1 MTRIQLET
9 GFIDLPIGTD
19 FPIDLSFAEIT
30 KSGARTGGASRS
42 LEVDGTE
49 NNTTILGAL
58 FDIDLSNDTFNRNTK
73 TIASVIQN
81 GVEVF
86 EGFIQLL
93 EIIRVNRVRGT
104 NHKLVK
110 YKINVFDEVSNFFNE
125 MGDKELTELS
135 FPELS
140 HVFNR
145 ANIIASWSN
154 ISGYTYP
161 QYAKSDN
168 IYTLRDFK
176 PAIYEWEYFKKIFAT
191 NGYTFTFDE
200 YNEETIQMDKRII
213 PFNGK
218 QGDDTIGA
226 FLKQAYSV
234 RGEMA
239 SANYVIDNT
248 SNPTYPI
255 GWLPMLDYL
264 SATSVNNYAA
274 AANSKIDLS
283 DIFEDAQGQ
292 WSTVNNDLTN
302 LSGQGR
308 NFQILTNYDYNI
320 QVRAQGGASWNAFG
334 GLGSGLNRCDIKICL
349 VAQSTTNVNKI
360 AFIDAGQT
368 AISFG
373 TGTTSFA
380 AGYQPLAS
388 GNNASFA
395 NIGIFDANEKFD
407 VHALIFGRYFT
418 STGVQVGNTPE
429 YTLMSSL
436 SVDTLSGGLPV
447 RFRDTSSGNPV
458 RLEFDIDI
466 TNLQFRAIPDI
477 TELINGTNV
486 DVSQFIPKKIKQRD
500 LISAVSKSYNLLFT
514 PDPDNE
520 TNIIIKTRDKYY
532 NDGLEWDWTEKFDES
547 QPNSITFLNND
558 VKQRQEYKYK
568 DDKDELNAA
577 YQAEFVETYGQ
588 STLILDNEYTVG
600 TDKREIMYSP
610 TPSVGSGINIPLPS
624 INGVNPDCNI
634 RVLLHNGVGTVSQY
648 PFYDD
653 LLPNP
658 SLVAQVTDYNQTS
671 MFDNDLIPNFSI
683 CYDSPNIL
691 FHSFQQGQTTNYL
704 YNLHHQQELTTINE
718 GKRLT
723 GYFNLTEADFQK
735 LSKTL
740 DWKIFIKDNGWFFV
754 SKIYGYNSGKRTIT
768 KVDLITADEKLR
780 LKYKRPFK
788 PFGGTTISFS
798 GVVNNHFDTVA
809 SDTNIRLGND
819 ILISG
824 KYNFA
829 SGERIKIQGD
839 VNTVRASDV
848 QIMGSINNVNIGLNG
863 TKIVGDQ
870 TTPTRS
876 GVYVGGIISEGLA
889 LKSVTANYTT
899 TFEDELIAQGT
910 AATTITLLDSTF
922 FISKGGKRYTVKN
935 YSAGNISVTSPNLI
949 DGIVTQTLVP
959 NESMTFISDGT
970 NWIII

>member
-58 FDIDLSNDTFNRNTK
+58 FDIDLTNNTFDRNKK
-73 TIASVIQN
+73 TSASVIQN

-86 EGFIQLL
+86 EGYLQLM
-93 EIIRVNRVRGT
+93 EVIRVNKVRGT

-125 MGDKELTELS
+125 MGDKELTALS
-135 FPELS
+135 FPELG

-154 ISGYTYP
+154 TSGYTYP

-176 PAIYEWEYFKKIFAT
+176 PAIYEWEYFKKIFAS
-191 NGYTFTFDE
+191 NGYTFTFTE
-200 YNEETIQMDKRII
+200 YNEDTLQMDKRII
-213 PFNGK
+213 PYNGK

-226 FLKQAYSV
+226 FLKQNYTV

-239 SANYVIDNT
+239 TGSYTIDATN
-248 SNPTYPI
+248 NPTYPI

-264 SATSVNNYAA
+264 SATSINNYATA
-274 AANSKIDLS
+274 TNSKIDLS
-283 DIFEDAQGQ
+283 DIFEDAQSQ
-292 WSTVNNDLTN
+292 WSTVNNNLTN

-320 QVRAQGGASWNAFG
+320 QVRALGGASWNAFG
-334 GLGSGLNRCDIKICL
+334 GGGSSLRRCDVKICL
-349 VAQSTTNVNKI
+349 VAQSTTNVNKV
-360 AFIDAGQT
+360 ALIDAGQT

-373 TGTTSFA
+373 SGTTSYA
-380 AGYQPLAS
+380 AGWQTLAS

-395 NIGIFDANEKFD
+395 NLGVFDANEKFD
-407 VHALIFGRYFT
+407 VHALIFGRYFN
-418 STGVQVGNTPE
+418 SSGIQVGGTPE

-436 SVDTLSGGLPV
+436 SVDTLSGGLV
-447 RFRDTSSGNPV
+447 KFRDTATGNAV

-466 TNLQFRAIPDI
+466 TNLQFKAIPDI
-477 TELINGTNV
+477 TELISGSNV
-486 DVSQFIPKKIKQRD
+486 DVTQFIPKKIKQRD
-500 LISAVSKSYNLLFT
+500 LISAISKSYNLVFV

-532 NDGLEWDWTEKFDES
+532 DDGLEWDWTDKFDEK

-568 DDKDELNAA
+568 DDKDELNTA
-577 YQAEFVETYGQ
+577 YQSEFVDTYGQ

-610 TPSVGSGINIPLPS
+610 TPSVGSGINVPLPS

-634 RVLLHNGVGTVSQY
+634 RVLLHNGVGTVSPY
-648 PFYDD
+648 PFYND

-658 SLVAQVTDYNQTS
+658 SAVAQITDYCQTS
-671 MFDNDLIPNFSI
+671 MFDNDITPNFSI

-718 GKRLT
+718 GKRLN

-740 DWKIFIKDNGWFFV
+740 DWKIYIQDNGWFFV

-768 KVDLITADEKLR
+768 KVDLVTADEKLR

-788 PFGGTTISFS
+788 PFGGTTLSLS
-798 GVVNNHFDTVA
+798 GVINRHFDKVG
-809 SDTNIRLGND
+809 SDTNIMLGND

-824 KYNFA
+824 KYNLA
-829 SGERIKIQGD
+829 IGERIKIQGD
-839 VNTVRASDV
+839 VNTVLASDV
-848 QIMGSINNVNIGLNG
+848 QIMGSINNVPVGLNG

-876 GVYVGGIISEGLA
+876 GVYTGGVISEGLA
-889 LKSVTANYTT
+889 FVKTNVNYTALFSDDLIVAT
-899 TFEDELIAQGT
+899 TSAI
-910 AATTITLLDSTF
+910 TITLTDSNF
-922 FISKGGKRYTVKN
+922 FDDGSKRYSVKN

-949 DGIVTQTLVP
+949 DGIATQTLVP
-959 NESMTFISDGT
+959 YESKTFISDGT
-970 NWIII
+970 NWLII

>member
-58 FDIDLSNDTFNRNTK
+58 FDIDLSNDTFNRNKK
-73 TIASVIQN
+73 TTASVIQN

-86 EGFIQLL
+86 DGFIQLL
-93 EIIRVNRVRGT
+93 EVIRVNRVRGT

-125 MGDKELTELS
+125 MGDKELTDLS

-154 ISGYTYP
+154 TSGYTYP

-191 NGYTFTFDE
+191 NGYTFTFNE
-200 YNEETIQMDKRII
+200 YNEDTIQMDKRII

-226 FLKQAYSV
+226 FLKQNYSV

-239 SANYVIDNT
+239 SANYMIDNT
-248 SNPTYPI
+248 SNPNFPI

-264 SATSVNNYAA
+264 SAASVNNYAT

-283 DIFEDAQGQ
+283 TIFEDAQSQ
-292 WSTVNNDLTN
+292 WSTVNNNLTN

-320 QVRAQGGASWNAFG
+320 QVRAFGGASWNAFG
-334 GLGSGLNRCDIKICL
+334 GAVVTLKRCDLKICL
-349 VAQSTTNVNKI
+349 VAQSTTNVNKV

-373 TGTTSFA
+373 SGTTSYA
-380 AGYQPLAS
+380 AGWQPLAS

-395 NIGIFDANEKFD
+395 NLGVFDANEKFD

-418 STGVQVGNTPE
+418 STGVQFPNTPE

-436 SVDTLSGGLPV
+436 SVDTLSGGLV
-447 RFRDTSSGNPV
+447 KFLDTSSGLPV

-466 TNLQFRAIPDI
+466 TNLQFKAIPDI

-486 DVSQFIPKKIKQRD
+486 DVNAFIPKKIKQRD
-500 LISAVSKSYNLLFT
+500 LISAVSKSYNLVFV

-532 NDGLEWDWTEKFDES
+532 NDGLEWDWTDKFDES

-568 DDKDELNAA
+568 DDKDSLNAA
-577 YQAEFVETYGQ
+577 YQAEFVESYGQ
-588 STLILDNEYTVG
+588 TTLILDNEYTVG

-658 SLVAQVTDYNQTS
+658 NLVAQVTDYNQTS

-740 DWKIFIKDNGWFFV
+740 DWKIYIKDNGWFFV

-798 GVVNNHFDTVA
+798 GVINNHFDTVG

-848 QIMGSINNVNIGLNG
+848 QIMGSLNTVNIGLNG
-863 TKIVGDQ
+863 AKIVGDQ

-876 GVYVGGIISEGLA
+876 GVYVGGVISEGLGY
-889 LKSVTANYTT
+889 LKTNVNYTAL
-899 TFEDELIAQGT
+899 FSDDLIV
-910 AATTITLLDSTF
+910 ATNSGITITLTDSTF
-922 FISKGGKRYTVKN
+922 FDEGSKKYTVKN
-935 YSAGNISVTSPNLI
+935 YSGANISVTSPNLI
-949 DGIVTQTLVP
+949 DGIVTQTLTP
-959 NESMTFISDGT
+959 NESKTFISDGL
-970 NWIII
+970 NWLII

>member
-58 FDIDLSNDTFNRNTK
+58 FDIDLSNDTFDRNKK
-73 TIASVIQN
+73 TTASVIQN

-93 EIIRVNRVRGT
+93 EVIRVNRVRGT

-125 MGDKELTELS
+125 MGDKELTALS

-140 HVFNR
+140 HTFNR
-145 ANIIASWSN
+145 TNIIASWSN
-154 ISGYTYP
+154 TSGYTYP

-176 PAIYEWEYFKKIFAT
+176 PAIYEWEYFKKIFAS
-191 NGYTFTFDE
+191 NGYTFTFNEFDE
-200 YNEETIQMDKRII
+200 DTIQMDKRII
-213 PFNGK
+213 PYNGK

-226 FLKQAYSV
+226 FLKQTYSV

-239 SANYVIDNT
+239 SANYVIDAT

-264 SATSVNNYAA
+264 NATSINNYKAD
-274 AANSKIDLS
+274 ANSKIDLS
-283 DIFEDAQGQ
+283 SIFEDAQSQ
-292 WSTVNNDLTN
+292 WSTVNNNLTN

-334 GLGSGLNRCDIKICL
+334 GAGVSLRRCDVKICL
-349 VAQSTTNVNKI
+349 VAQSTTNLNKV

-373 TGTTSFA
+373 SGTTSYG
-380 AGYQPLAS
+380 AGWQPLAS

-395 NIGIFDANEKFD
+395 NLGVFDANEKFD
-407 VHALIFGRYFT
+407 VHVLIFGRYFT
-418 STGVQVGNTPE
+418 STGVQVANTPAF
-429 YTLMSSL
+429 TLMSSL
-436 SVDTLSGGLPV
+436 SVDDIGMGLV
-447 RFRDTSSGNPV
+447 RFIDTSSGFPV

-466 TNLQFRAIPDI
+466 TNLQFKAIPDI

-486 DVSQFIPKKIKQRD
+486 DVTQFIPKKIKQRD
-500 LISAVSKSYNLLFT
+500 LISAVSKSYNLVFV

-532 NDGLEWDWTEKFDES
+532 NDGLEWDWTDKFDEK

-568 DDKDELNAA
+568 DDKDSLNTS
-577 YQAEFVETYGQ
+577 YQSEFVESYGQ

-600 TDKREIMYSP
+600 TDKREIIYSP
-610 TPSVGSGINIPLPS
+610 TPSVGSGINVPLPS

-634 RVLLHNGVGTVSQY
+634 RVLLHNGVGTVSPY
-648 PFYDD
+648 PFYND
-653 LLPNP
+653 LLPN
-658 SLVAQVTDYNQTS
+658 SSAVAQITEYNQTS
-671 MFDNDLIPNFSI
+671 MFDNDITPNFSL
-683 CYDSPNIL
+683 CYDSPNAL

-735 LSKTL
+735 LSKRL

-754 SKIYGYNSGKRTIT
+754 SKIHGYNSGKRTIT

-780 LKYKRPFK
+780 LKYKRPLR
-788 PFGGTTISFS
+788 PFGGTTLSIS
-798 GVVNNHFDTVA
+798 GVINKHFDAVG
-809 SDTNIRLGND
+809 SDTNIMLGND
-819 ILISG
+819 ISING

-829 SGERIKIQGD
+829 IGERIKIQGD
-839 VNTVRASDV
+839 QNKILASDV
-848 QIMGSINNVNIGLNG
+848 QVMGSINNVTLGLNG

-876 GVYVGGIISEGLA
+876 GVYVGGVISGGQA
-889 LKSVTANYTT
+889 LRQVSGNYTVLIDDEIVL
-899 TFEDELIAQGT
+899 EDR
-910 AATTITLLDSTF
+910 AATTVTLTDSTL
-922 FISKGGKRYTVKN
+922 FISKGGKKYTIKN
-935 YSAGNISVTSPNLI
+935 ISAGNISVTSPNLI
-949 DGIVTQTLVP
+949 DGIVTQTLTP
-959 NESMTFISDGT
+959 NQSITVVSDGA

>member
-58 FDIDLSNDTFNRNTK
+58 FDIDLTNNTFDRNKK
-73 TIASVIQN
+73 TSASVIQN

-93 EIIRVNRVRGT
+93 EVTRVNKVRGT

-125 MGDKELTELS
+125 MGDKELTALS

-140 HVFNR
+140 HTFNR
-145 ANIIASWSN
+145 TNIIASWSN
-154 ISGYTYP
+154 TSGYTYP

-176 PAIYEWEYFKKIFAT
+176 PAIYEWEYFKKIFAS
-191 NGYTFTFDE
+191 NGYTFTFAE

-213 PFNGK
+213 PYNGK

-226 FLKQAYSV
+226 FLKQNYTV

-239 SANYVIDNT
+239 TANYIIDNT
-248 SNPTYPI
+248 TNPTYPI

-264 SATSVNNYAA
+264 SATSINNYATS
-274 AANSKIDLS
+274 ANSKIDLS
-283 DIFEDAQGQ
+283 TIFEDAQSQ
-292 WSTVNNDLTN
+292 WSIVNNDLTN

-320 QVRAQGGASWNAFG
+320 QVRALGGASWNAFG
-334 GLGSGLNRCDIKICL
+334 GGGSSLRRCDLKICL
-349 VAQSTTNVNKI
+349 VAQSTTNVNKV
-360 AFIDAGQT
+360 ALIDAGQT

-373 TGTTSFA
+373 SGTTSYA
-380 AGYQPLAS
+380 AGWQPLAS

-395 NIGIFDANEKFD
+395 NLGIFDANEKFD
-407 VHALIFGRYFT
+407 VHALIFGRYFN
-418 STGVQVGNTPE
+418 SLGIQVGGTPE

-436 SVDTLSGGLPV
+436 SVDTLSGGLV
-447 RFRDTSSGNPV
+447 KFRDTSTGNPI

-466 TNLQFRAIPDI
+466 TDLQFKAIPDI
-477 TELINGTNV
+477 TELINGSNV
-486 DVSQFIPKKIKQRD
+486 DVTQFIPKKIKQRD
-500 LISAVSKSYNLLFT
+500 LISAVSKSYNLVFV

-532 NDGLEWDWTEKFDES
+532 DDGLEWDWTDKFDES

-568 DDKDELNAA
+568 DDKDELNTA
-577 YQAEFVETYGQ
+577 YQSEFVDTYGQ

-600 TDKREIMYSP
+600 TDKREIIYSP

-658 SLVAQVTDYNQTS
+658 NLVAQVTDYNQTS

-740 DWKIFIKDNGWFFV
+740 DWKIYIQDNGWFFV

-798 GVVNNHFDTVA
+798 GVINNHFDTVG

-829 SGERIKIQGD
+829 AGERIKIQGD

-848 QIMGSINNVNIGLNG
+848 QIMGSLNTVNIGLNG
-863 TKIVGDQ
+863 TKVVGDQ

-876 GVYVGGIISEGLA
+876 GVYVGGVISEGLGYV
-889 LKSVTANYTT
+889 KVNVNYTAL
-899 TFEDELIAQGT
+899 FSDDLIV
-910 AATTITLLDSTF
+910 ATNSGITITLTDSTF
-922 FISKGGKRYTVKN
+922 FDEGGKKYTVKN
-935 YSAGNISVTSPNLI
+935 YSGANISVTSPNLI
-949 DGIVTQTLVP
+949 DGILTQTLVP
-959 NESMTFISDGT
+959 NESKTFISDGT
-970 NWIII
+970 NWLII

>member
-58 FDIDLSNDTFNRNTK
+58 FDIDLSNDTFNRNKK
-73 TIASVIQN
+73 TTASVIQN

-86 EGFIQLL
+86 EGFIQLM
-93 EIIRVNRVRGT
+93 EVIRVNRVRGT

-125 MGDKELTELS
+125 MGDKELTALS

-154 ISGYTYP
+154 TSGYTYP

-176 PAIYEWEYFKKIFAT
+176 PAIYEWEYFKKIFAS

-200 YNEETIQMDKRII
+200 YNEDTIQMDKRII

-226 FLKQAYSV
+226 FLKQNYSV

-264 SATSVNNYAA
+264 SAASVNNYAT

-283 DIFEDAQGQ
+283 TIFEDAQSQ

-320 QVRAQGGASWNAFG
+320 QVRALGGASWNAFG
-334 GLGSGLNRCDIKICL
+334 GAVVTLRRCDVKICL
-349 VAQSTTNVNKI
+349 VAQSTTNVNKV
-360 AFIDAGQT
+360 AYIDAGQT

-373 TGTTSFA
+373 SGTTSYA
-380 AGYQPLAS
+380 AGWQPLAS

-395 NIGIFDANEKFD
+395 NLGIFDAGEKFD

-418 STGVQVGNTPE
+418 STGSQYANTPQ

-436 SVDTLSGGLPV
+436 SVDNLAPGLV
-447 RFRDTSSGNPV
+447 QFLDTSSGLPV

-486 DVSQFIPKKIKQRD
+486 DVNAFIPKKIKQRD
-500 LISAVSKSYNLLFT
+500 LISAISKSYNLLFT

-520 TNIIIKTRDKYY
+520 TNIIIKTRDKFY
-532 NDGLEWDWTEKFDES
+532 NDGLEWDWTDKFDES

-568 DDKDELNAA
+568 DDKDSLNAA
-577 YQAEFVETYGQ
+577 YQAEFVESYGQ
-588 STLILDNEYTVG
+588 TTLILDNEYTVG
-600 TDKREIMYSP
+600 TDKREIIYSP

-658 SLVAQVTDYNQTS
+658 NLVAQITEYNNTS

-740 DWKIFIKDNGWFFV
+740 DWKIYIQDNGWFFV

-780 LKYKRPFK
+780 LKYKRPFR
-788 PFGGTTISFS
+788 PFGGATVSFS
-798 GVVNNHFDTVA
+798 GVVNKHFNTVD

-819 ILISG
+819 ILING

-829 SGERIKIQGD
+829 AGERIKIQGD
-839 VNTVRASDV
+839 VNTVLASDV
-848 QIMGSINNVNIGLNG
+848 QIMGSINTVNIGLNG
-863 TKIVGDQ
+863 TKVVGDQ

-876 GVYVGGIISEGLA
+876 GVYVGGVISDGLEYV
-889 LKSVTANYTT
+889 KVNVNYTAL
-899 TFEDELIAQGT
+899 FSDDLIV
-910 AATTITLLDSTF
+910 ATNSGITITLTDSAF
-922 FISKGGKRYTVKN
+922 FDEGGKKYSVKN
-935 YSAGNISVTSPNLI
+935 YSGANISVTSPNLI
-949 DGIVTQTLVP
+949 DGIATQTLTP
-959 NESMTFISDGT
+959 NQSITVISDGT
-970 NWIII
+970 NWLII

>member
-58 FDIDLSNDTFNRNTK
+58 FDIDLSNDTFNRNKK
-73 TIASVIQN
+73 TTASVIQN

-86 EGFIQLL
+86 DGFIQLL
-93 EIIRVNRVRGT
+93 EVIRVNRVRGT

-125 MGDKELTELS
+125 MGDKELTALS

-154 ISGYTYP
+154 TSGYTYP

-176 PAIYEWEYFKKIFAT
+176 PAIYEWEYFKKIFAS

-200 YNEETIQMDKRII
+200 YNEDTIQIDKRII

-218 QGDDTIGA
+218 QGDDTIA
-226 FLKQAYSV
+226 ASLKQIYSV

-239 SANYVIDNT
+239 SANYMIDNT
-248 SNPTYPI
+248 NNPTYPI

-264 SATSVNNYAA
+264 SAASVNNYATA
-274 AANSKIDLS
+274 TNSKIDLS
-283 DIFEDAQGQ
+283 TIFEDAQSQ

-302 LSGQGR
+302 LGGQGR
-308 NFQILTNYDYNI
+308 NFQILTNYDYSI
-320 QVRAQGGASWNAFG
+320 QVRALGGVAWEAEG
-334 GLGSGLNRCDIKICL
+334 GFFTGLRRCDVKICL
-349 VAQSTTNVNKI
+349 VAQSTTNVNKV

-373 TGTTSFA
+373 TGTTPYA
-380 AGYQPLAS
+380 AGWQPLAS

-395 NIGIFDANEKFD
+395 NLGIFDANEKFD

-418 STGVQVGNTPE
+418 STGAQVVNSPQ
-429 YTLMSSL
+429 YTLMNSFNVQSL
-436 SVDTLSGGLPV
+436 STQLVQFLD
-447 RFRDTSSGNPV
+447 SSTGDAV

-486 DVSQFIPKKIKQRD
+486 DVNAFIPKKIKQRD
-500 LISAVSKSYNLLFT
+500 LISAISKSYNLLFT
-514 PDPDNE
+514 PDPENE
-520 TNIIIKTRDKYY
+520 TNIIIKTRDKFY
-532 NDGLEWDWTEKFDES
+532 NDGLEWDWTDKFDES

-568 DDKDELNAA
+568 DDKDSLNAA
-577 YQAEFVETYGQ
+577 YQAEFVESYGQ
-588 STLILDNEYTVG
+588 TTLILDNEYTVG
-600 TDKREIMYSP
+600 TDKREIIYSA

-658 SLVAQVTDYNQTS
+658 NLVAQVTEYNNTS

-723 GYFNLTEADFQK
+723 GYFNLSEADFQK

-740 DWKIFIKDNGWFFV
+740 DWKIYIQDNGWFFV
-754 SKIYGYNSGKRTIT
+754 SKIHGYNSGKRTIT

-780 LKYKRPFK
+780 LKYKRPFR
-788 PFGGTTISFS
+788 PIGGTTVSFS
-798 GVVNNHFDTVA
+798 GVVNRHFNAVD

-819 ILISG
+819 ILING

-829 SGERIKIQGD
+829 AGERIKIQGD
-839 VNTVRASDV
+839 VNTVLASDV
-848 QIMGSINNVNIGLNG
+848 QIMGSINTVNIGLNG
-863 TKIVGDQ
+863 TKVVGDQ

-876 GVYVGGIISEGLA
+876 GVYVGGVISDGLEYV
-889 LKSVTANYTT
+889 KVNVNYTALFSDDLIVCT
-899 TFEDELIAQGT
+899 TSGI
-910 AATTITLLDSTF
+910 TITLTDSTF
-922 FISKGGKRYTVKN
+922 FDEGGKKYSVKN
-935 YSAGNISVTSPNLI
+935 YSGANISVTSPNLI
-949 DGIVTQTLVP
+949 DGIATQTLTP
-959 NESMTFISDGT
+959 NQSITVISDGT
-970 NWIII
+970 NWLII

>member
-58 FDIDLSNDTFNRNTK
+58 FDIDLTNDTFDRKKK
-73 TIASVIQN
+73 TSASVIQN

-86 EGFIQLL
+86 DGYLQMMEV
-93 EIIRVNRVRGT
+93 IRVNRVRGT

-125 MGDKELTELS
+125 MGDKELTALS

-154 ISGYTYP
+154 TSGYTYP

-191 NGYTFTFDE
+191 NGYTFTFNE
-200 YNEETIQMDKRII
+200 YNEDTIQMDKRII

-218 QGDDTIGA
+218 QGDDTIGQ
-226 FLKQAYSV
+226 FLKQNYTV

-264 SATSVNNYAA
+264 TAASVNNYAT
-274 AANSKIDLS
+274 AANSKMILS
-283 DIFEDAQGQ
+283 DIFEDAQSQ
-292 WSTVNNDLTN
+292 WSTVNNNLTN
-302 LSGQGR
+302 LGGQGR

-320 QVRAQGGASWNAFG
+320 QVRALGGASWNAFG
-334 GLGSGLNRCDIKICL
+334 GLGSSLRRCDVKICL
-349 VAQSTTNVNKI
+349 VAQSTTNVNKV
-360 AFIDAGQT
+360 AYIDAGQT

-373 TGTTSFA
+373 SGTTSYG
-380 AGYQPLAS
+380 AGWQPLAS

-395 NIGIFDANEKFD
+395 NLGIFDANEKFD
-407 VHALIFGRYFT
+407 VHALIFGRYFY
-418 STGVQVGNTPE
+418 SNGIQVGNTPQ

-436 SVDTLSGGLPV
+436 SVDTLSGGLV
-447 RFRDTSSGNPV
+447 KFLDTSSGFPV

-466 TNLQFRAIPDI
+466 TNLQFKAIPDI
-477 TELINGTNV
+477 TELINGSTV
-486 DVSQFIPKKIKQRD
+486 DVTQFIPKKIKQRD

-532 NDGLEWDWTEKFDES
+532 NDGLEWDWTDKFDES

-568 DDKDELNAA
+568 ADKDTLNTA
-577 YQAEFVETYGQ
+577 YQSEFVDTYGQ

-610 TPSVGSGINIPLPS
+610 TPSVGSGINVPLPS

-634 RVLLHNGVGTVSQY
+634 RVLLHNGLGAVSVY

-658 SLVAQVTDYNQTS
+658 SAVAYVTDYCQTS
-671 MFDNDLIPNFSI
+671 MFDSDITPNFSL
-683 CYDSPNIL
+683 CYDAPNVL

-704 YNLHHQQELTTINE
+704 YNLHYQQELTTINE

-740 DWKIFIKDNGWFFV
+740 DWKIYIQDNGWFFV

-798 GVVNNHFDTVA
+798 GVINKHFDTVG
-809 SDTNIRLGND
+809 SDTNIMLGND
-819 ILISG
+819 ISIDG
-824 KYNFA
+824 KYNLA
-829 SGERIKIQGD
+829 VGERIKIQGD
-839 VNTVRASDV
+839 VNTVLASDV
-848 QIMGSINNVNIGLNG
+848 QIMGSINNVPVGLNG

-876 GVYVGGIISEGLA
+876 GVYVGGVISEGLGYLKTNVSYTA
-889 LKSVTANYTT
+889 LFN
-899 TFEDELIAQGT
+899 DDLIV
-910 AATTITLLDSTF
+910 ATNSGITITLTDSTF
-922 FISKGGKRYTVKN
+922 FDEGGKKYTVKN

-949 DGIVTQTLVP
+949 DGIVTQTLTP
-959 NESMTFISDGT
+959 NESMTVISDGT
-970 NWIII
+970 NWLII

>member
-58 FDIDLSNDTFNRNTK
+58 FDIDLTNNTFDRNKK
-73 TIASVIQN
+73 TSASVIQN

-86 EGFIQLL
+86 EGYLQLM
-93 EIIRVNRVRGT
+93 EVIRVNKVRGT

-125 MGDKELTELS
+125 MGDKELSSLS
-135 FPELS
+135 FPELA
-140 HVFNR
+140 HTFNR
-145 ANIIASWSN
+145 TNIIASWSN
-154 ISGYTYP
+154 TSGYTYP

-176 PAIYEWEYFKKIFAT
+176 PAIYEWEYFKKIFAS
-191 NGYTFTFDE
+191 NGYTFTFAE
-200 YNEETIQMDKRII
+200 YNEDTLQMDKRIV
-213 PFNGK
+213 PYNGK

-226 FLKQAYSV
+226 FLKQNYTV
-234 RGEMA
+234 RGEMLA
-239 SANYVIDNT
+239 DSYTIDATNT
-248 SNPTYPI
+248 PVYPI
-255 GWLPMLDYL
+255 GWLPVMGYMSGLGLNGY
-264 SATSVNNYAA
+264 ATATG
-274 AANSKIDLS
+274 SKIILS
-283 DIFEDAQGQ
+283 SIFEDAQSQ
-292 WSTVNNDLTN
+292 WSFANNELTN

-320 QVRAQGGASWNAFG
+320 QVRAQGGATWQANV
-334 GLGSGLNRCDIKICL
+334 GSGASRCEVKICL
-349 VAQSTTNVNKI
+349 IAQSTTNVNKV
-360 AFIDAGQT
+360 AYIDAGQT

-373 TGTTSFA
+373 SGTTSFG
-380 AGYQPLAS
+380 AGYQPLAI

-395 NIGIFDANEKFD
+395 NLGIFDANEKFD
-407 VHALIFGRYFT
+407 VHVLMFASYYNSL
-418 STGVQVGNTPE
+418 GVMTGNTPN
-429 YTLMSSL
+429 YQTLNSL
-436 SVDTLSGGLPV
+436 SSDNPFIELPCEFVDTATGDPI
-447 RFRDTSSGNPV
+447 

-466 TNLQFRAIPDI
+466 SNLQFKAIPDI
-477 TELINGTNV
+477 TELINGSTV
-486 DVSQFIPKKIKQRD
+486 DVAQFIPKKIKQRD
-500 LISAVSKSYNLLFT
+500 LISAVSKSYNLVFV

-532 NDGLEWDWTEKFDES
+532 DDGLEWDWTDKFDEK

-568 DDKDELNAA
+568 EDKDTLNTA
-577 YQAEFVETYGQ
+577 YQSEFVDTYGQ

-610 TPSVGSGINIPLPS
+610 TPSIGSGINVPLPS

-634 RVLLHNGVGTVSQY
+634 RVLLHNGVGTVSPY
-648 PFYDD
+648 PFYND

-658 SLVAQVTDYNQTS
+658 SAVAYVDDYCQTS
-671 MFDNDLIPNFSI
+671 MFDNDITPNFSL
-683 CYDSPNIL
+683 CYDAPNVL

-704 YNLHHQQELTTINE
+704 YNLHYQQELTTINE

-723 GYFNLTEADFQK
+723 GYFNLSEADFQK

-740 DWKIFIKDNGWFFV
+740 DWKIFIKDNGWFFI
-754 SKIYGYNSGKRTIT
+754 SKVYGYNSGKRTIT

-780 LKYKRPFK
+780 LKYKRPFR
-788 PFGGTTISFS
+788 PFGGTTLSLS
-798 GVVNNHFDTVA
+798 GVINRHFDKVG
-809 SDTNIRLGND
+809 SDTNIILGND
-819 ILISG
+819 ISIDG

-829 SGERIKIQGD
+829 VGERIKIQGD
-839 VNTVRASDV
+839 VNTVLASDV
-848 QIMGSINNVNIGLNG
+848 QIMGSINNVPVGLNG

-876 GVYVGGIISEGLA
+876 GVYTGGVISEGLA
-889 LKSVTANYTT
+889 FVKTNVNYTALFSDDLIVAT
-899 TFEDELIAQGT
+899 TSAI
-910 AATTITLLDSTF
+910 TITLLDSNF
-922 FISKGGKRYTVKN
+922 FDDGSKRYTVKN

-970 NWIII
+970 NWLII

>member
-58 FDIDLSNDTFNRNTK
+58 FDIDLSNDTFNRNKK
-73 TIASVIQN
+73 TTASVIQN

-86 EGFIQLL
+86 EGFIQLM
-93 EIIRVNRVRGT
+93 EVIRVNRVRGT

-125 MGDKELTELS
+125 MGDKELTALS

-154 ISGYTYP
+154 TSGYTYP

-176 PAIYEWEYFKKIFAT
+176 PAIYEWEYFKKIFAS

-200 YNEETIQMDKRII
+200 YNEDTIQMDKRII

-218 QGDDTIGA
+218 QGDNTVSQLLSEKYI
-226 FLKQAYSV
+226 V
-234 RGEMA
+234 RGEETAGSYLYQNLDVPAGIIPPIDILNAA
-239 SANYVIDNT
+239 SINNYCT
-248 SNPTYPI
+248 LI
-255 GWLPMLDYL
+255 GSKMSLDTIFQDAENQYNIINDTIENKAGVNRIIQF
-264 SATSVNNYAA
+264 ATS
-274 AANSKIDLS
+274 
-283 DIFEDAQGQ
+283 
-292 WSTVNNDLTN
+292 
-302 LSGQGR
+302 
-308 NFQILTNYDYNI
+308 YDYSI
-320 QVRAQGGASWNAFG
+320 DVRALNSTATPTAWEVDNLVGGNG
-334 GLGSGLNRCDIKICL
+334 RIEIKVSL
-349 VAQSTTNVNKI
+349 VAQSLTNTQKVVI
-360 AFIDAGQT
+360 IDSQQV
-368 AISFG
+368 AITLNGGELYASDW
-373 TGTTSFA
+373 
-380 AGYQPLAS
+380 QPLAS
-388 GNNASFA
+388 GSNASTA
-395 NIGIFDANEKFD
+395 NLGLLDANEEYDIHTLVFARYYNANGTVVSGAGGLGGIVIKDQASIELLNVEFD
-407 VHALIFGRYFT
+407 V
-418 STGVQVGNTPE
+418 S
-429 YTLMSSL
+429 MS
-436 SVDTLSGGLPV
+436 
-447 RFRDTSSGNPV
+447 
-458 RLEFDIDI
+458 
-466 TNLQFRAIPDI
+466 NLQFKATADI
-477 TELINGTNV
+477 TELTNGTNINI
-486 DVSQFIPKKIKQRD
+486 DAFIPKKIKQRD
-500 LISAVSKSYNLLFT
+500 LISAISKSYNLLFT

-520 TNIIIKTRDKYY
+520 TNIIIKTRDKFY
-532 NDGLEWDWTEKFDES
+532 NDGLEWDWTDKFDES

-568 DDKDELNAA
+568 DDKDSLNAA
-577 YQAEFVETYGQ
+577 YQAEFVESYGQ
-588 STLILDNEYTVG
+588 TTLILDNEYTVG
-600 TDKREIMYSP
+600 TDKREIIYSP

-658 SLVAQVTDYNQTS
+658 NLVAQVTEYNNTS

-723 GYFNLTEADFQK
+723 GYFNLSEADFQK

-740 DWKIFIKDNGWFFV
+740 DWKIYIQDNGWFFV

-780 LKYKRPFK
+780 LKYKRPFR
-788 PFGGTTISFS
+788 PFGGATVSFS
-798 GVVNNHFDTVA
+798 GVINKHFDTVG
-809 SDTNIRLGND
+809 SDTNIMLGND
-819 ILISG
+819 ISING
-824 KYNFA
+824 KYNLA
-829 SGERIKIQGD
+829 TGERIKIQGD

-848 QIMGSINNVNIGLNG
+848 QIMGSINTVNIGLNG
-863 TKIVGDQ
+863 TKVVGDQ

-876 GVYVGGIISEGLA
+876 GVYVGGVISDGLEYV
-889 LKSVTANYTT
+889 KVNVNYTALFSDDLIVCT
-899 TFEDELIAQGT
+899 TSGI
-910 AATTITLLDSTF
+910 TITLTDSTF
-922 FISKGGKRYTVKN
+922 FDEGGKKYTVKN
-935 YSAGNISVTSPNLI
+935 YSGANISVTSPNLI
-949 DGIVTQTLVP
+949 DGIVTQTLTP
-959 NESMTFISDGT
+959 NQSITVISDGT
-970 NWIII
+970 NWLII

>member
-49 NNTTILGAL
+49 NNNTILGAL
-58 FDIDLSNDTFNRNTK
+58 FDIDLSNDTFDRNKK

-125 MGDKELTELS
+125 MGDKELTALS

-145 ANIIASWSN
+145 ANIISSWSN
-154 ISGYTYP
+154 TSGYTYP

-200 YNEETIQMDKRII
+200 YNEDTIQMDKRII

-226 FLKQAYSV
+226 FLKQIYSV

-264 SATSVNNYAA
+264 SAASVNNYAA

-283 DIFEDAQGQ
+283 SIFEDAQSQ

-302 LSGQGR
+302 LGGQGR

-380 AGYQPLAS
+380 AGYQTLAS

-436 SVDTLSGGLPV
+436 SVDSLSGGLPV

-486 DVSQFIPKKIKQRD
+486 DVTQFIPKKIKQRD

-577 YQAEFVETYGQ
+577 YQAEFVESYGQ
-588 STLILDNEYTVG
+588 TTLILDNEYTVG

-610 TPSVGSGINIPLPS
+610 TPSVGSGINVPLPS

-658 SLVAQVTDYNQTS
+658 LQVAQVTEYNQTS

-754 SKIYGYNSGKRTIT
+754 SKIHGYNSGKRTIT

-780 LKYKRPFK
+780 LKYKRPFR
-788 PFGGTTISFS
+788 PFGGTTLSIS
-798 GVVNNHFDTVA
+798 GVINKHFDTVG

-819 ILISG
+819 IIING

-829 SGERIKIQGD
+829 IGERIKIQGD
-839 VNTVRASDV
+839 QNKVLASDV
-848 QIMGSINNVNIGLNG
+848 QVMGSINNVTLGLNG

-876 GVYVGGIISEGLA
+876 GVYVGGVISDGIEFV
-889 LKSVTANYTT
+889 KVNVNYTAL
-899 TFEDELIAQGT
+899 FSDELVV
-910 AATTITLLDSTF
+910 ATTSGITITLPNANLF
-922 FISKGGKRYTVKN
+922 EEGGKRYTVKN
-935 YSAGNISVTSPNLI
+935 TSGGSVSVTSPTLI
-949 DGIVTQTLVP
+949 DGITTQTIARLQSITV
-959 NESMTFISDGT
+959 ISDGA

>member
-58 FDIDLSNDTFNRNTK
+58 FDIDLSNDTFNRNKK
-73 TIASVIQN
+73 TTASVIQN

-86 EGFIQLL
+86 DGFIQLL
-93 EIIRVNRVRGT
+93 EVIRVNRVRGT

-125 MGDKELTELS
+125 MGDKELTALS

-154 ISGYTYP
+154 TSGYTYP

-176 PAIYEWEYFKKIFAT
+176 PAVYEWEYFQKIFAS

-200 YNEETIQMDKRII
+200 YNEETIQIDKRII

-218 QGDDTIGA
+218 QGDDTIA
-226 FLKQAYSV
+226 ASLKQIYSV

-239 SANYVIDNT
+239 SANYMIDNT
-248 SNPTYPI
+248 NNPTYPI

-264 SATSVNNYAA
+264 SAASVNNYATA
-274 AANSKIDLS
+274 TNSKIDLS
-283 DIFEDAQGQ
+283 TIFEDAQSQ

-302 LSGQGR
+302 LGGQGR
-308 NFQILTNYDYNI
+308 NFQILTNYDYSI
-320 QVRAQGGASWNAFG
+320 QVRALGGVAWEAEG
-334 GLGSGLNRCDIKICL
+334 GFFTGLRRCDVKICL
-349 VAQSTTNVNKI
+349 VAQSTTNVNKV
-360 AFIDAGQT
+360 AYIDAGQT

-373 TGTTSFA
+373 TGTTPYA
-380 AGYQPLAS
+380 AGWQPLAS

-395 NIGIFDANEKFD
+395 NLGIFDANEKFD

-418 STGVQVGNTPE
+418 STGAQVVNSPQ
-429 YTLMSSL
+429 YTLMNSFNVQSL
-436 SVDTLSGGLPV
+436 STQLVQFLD
-447 RFRDTSSGNPV
+447 SSTGDAV

-486 DVSQFIPKKIKQRD
+486 DVNAFIPKKIKQRD
-500 LISAVSKSYNLLFT
+500 LISAISKSYNLLFT

-520 TNIIIKTRDKYY
+520 TNIIIKTRDKFY
-532 NDGLEWDWTEKFDES
+532 NDGLEWDWTDKFDES

-568 DDKDELNAA
+568 DDKDSLNAA
-577 YQAEFVETYGQ
+577 YQAEFVESYGQ
-588 STLILDNEYTVG
+588 TTLILDNEYTVG
-600 TDKREIMYSP
+600 TDKREIIYSP

-658 SLVAQVTDYNQTS
+658 NLVAQVTDYNNTS

-723 GYFNLTEADFQK
+723 GYFNLSEADFQK

-740 DWKIFIKDNGWFFV
+740 DWKIYIQDNGWFFV
-754 SKIYGYNSGKRTIT
+754 SKIHGYNSGKRTIT

-780 LKYKRPFK
+780 LKYKRPFR
-788 PFGGTTISFS
+788 PIGGTTVSFS
-798 GVVNNHFDTVA
+798 GVVNRHFNTVD

-819 ILISG
+819 ILING
-824 KYNFA
+824 KYNLA
-829 SGERIKIQGD
+829 IGERIKIQGD

-848 QIMGSINNVNIGLNG
+848 QIMGSINTVNIGLNG

-876 GVYVGGIISEGLA
+876 GVYVGGVISDGLEYV
-889 LKSVTANYTT
+889 KVNVNYTAL
-899 TFEDELIAQGT
+899 FSDDLIV
-910 AATTITLLDSTF
+910 ATNSGITITLTDSTF
-922 FISKGGKRYTVKN
+922 FDEGGKKYTVKN
-935 YSAGNISVTSPNLI
+935 YSGANISVTSPNLI
-949 DGIVTQTLVP
+949 DGIATQTLTP
-959 NESMTFISDGT
+959 NQSITVISDGT
-970 NWIII
+970 NWLII

>member
-58 FDIDLSNDTFNRNTK
+58 FDIDLSNDTFNRNRK

-145 ANIIASWSN
+145 ANIISSWSN
-154 ISGYTYP
+154 TSGYTYP

-191 NGYTFTFDE
+191 NGYTFTFNE

-218 QGDDTIGA
+218 QSDDTIA
-226 FLKQAYSV
+226 ASLKQVYSV

-239 SANYVIDNT
+239 SANYIIDNT
-248 SNPTYPI
+248 SNPIYPI

-264 SATSVNNYAA
+264 SAAAVNNYAT

-283 DIFEDAQGQ
+283 TIFEDAQSQ

-302 LSGQGR
+302 LGGQGR

-320 QVRAQGGASWNAFG
+320 QVRALGGASWNAFG
-334 GLGSGLNRCDIKICL
+334 GIGVGLNRCDIKICL
-349 VAQSTTNVNKI
+349 VAQSTTNVNKV

-373 TGTTSFA
+373 TGTTPYA
-380 AGYQPLAS
+380 AGWQPLAS

-395 NIGIFDANEKFD
+395 NLGIFNANEKFD

-418 STGVQVGNTPE
+418 SNGIQVNNTPE
-429 YTLMSSL
+429 YTFMSSL
-436 SVDTLSGGLPV
+436 SVDVLSSGLPV
-447 RFRDTSSGNPV
+447 RFRDTSTGDPV

-477 TELINGTNV
+477 TELISGTNV
-486 DVSQFIPKKIKQRD
+486 DVNAFIPKKIKQRD

-532 NDGLEWDWTEKFDES
+532 NDGLEWNWTKKFEEK

-558 VKQRQEYKYK
+558 IKQRQEYKYK

-653 LLPNP
+653 LLPNA
-658 SLVAQVTDYNQTS
+658 SAVAQVTDYNNTS
-671 MFDNDLIPNFSI
+671 MFDNDLTPNFSI

-798 GVVNNHFDTVA
+798 GVVNKHFNKVA

-819 ILISG
+819 ISIDG

-829 SGERIKIQGD
+829 VGERIKIQGD
-839 VNTVRASDV
+839 VNNVLASDV
-848 QIMGSINNVNIGLNG
+848 QIMGSLNDVPVGMNG

-876 GVYVGGIISEGLA
+876 GVYVGGVISEGFA
-889 LKSVTANYTT
+889 LIQVSIDYAT
-899 TFEDELIAQGT
+899 TFEDELILQDT
-910 AATTITLLDSTF
+910 AGKKVILLDSTF
-922 FISKGGKRYTVKN
+922 FIDKGGKRYTVKN
-935 YSAGNISVTSPNLI
+935 ISAGNISVTSPNLI

-959 NESMTFISDGT
+959 NESMTFVSDGT

>member
-58 FDIDLSNDTFNRNTK
+58 FDIDLSNDTFNRNKK
-73 TIASVIQN
+73 TTASVIQN

-93 EIIRVNRVRGT
+93 EVIRVNRVRGT

-140 HVFNR
+140 HTFNR

-154 ISGYTYP
+154 TSGYTYP

-239 SANYVIDNT
+239 SANYIIDNT

-264 SATSVNNYAA
+264 SAASVNNYAA

-334 GLGSGLNRCDIKICL
+334 GAGVSLRRCDVKICL

-373 TGTTSFA
+373 YGTTSYA
-380 AGYQPLAS
+380 AGWQPLAS

-395 NIGIFDANEKFD
+395 NLGIFDANEKFD

-436 SVDTLSGGLPV
+436 SVDTLSGGLV
-447 RFRDTSSGNPV
+447 EFLDTSSGNPV

-658 SLVAQVTDYNQTS
+658 SLVAQITDYNQTS

-718 GKRLT
+718 GKRLN

-735 LSKTL
+735 LSKRL
-740 DWKIFIKDNGWFFV
+740 DWKIYIQDNGWFFV

-848 QIMGSINNVNIGLNG
+848 QIMGSINTVNIGLNG

-876 GVYVGGIISEGLA
+876 GVYVGGIISEGLGYLKTNVSYTA
-889 LKSVTANYTT
+889 LFS
-899 TFEDELIAQGT
+899 DDLIV
-910 AATTITLLDSTF
+910 ATNSGITITLTDSTF
-922 FISKGGKRYTVKN
+922 FDEGGKKYTVKN
-935 YSAGNISVTSPNLI
+935 YSGANISVTSPNLI

-959 NESMTFISDGT
+959 NESKTFISDGL
-970 NWIII
+970 NWLII

>member
-58 FDIDLSNDTFNRNTK
+58 FDIDLSNDTFNRNKK
-73 TIASVIQN
+73 TTASVIQN

-86 EGFIQLL
+86 DGFIQLL
-93 EIIRVNRVRGT
+93 EVIRVNRVRGT

-125 MGDKELTELS
+125 MGDKELTALS

-154 ISGYTYP
+154 TSGYTYP

-176 PAIYEWEYFKKIFAT
+176 PAIYEWEYFQKIFAS

-200 YNEETIQMDKRII
+200 YNEDTIQMDKRII

-218 QGDDTIGA
+218 QGDDTIA
-226 FLKQAYSV
+226 ASLKQIYSV

-239 SANYVIDNT
+239 SANYMIDNT
-248 SNPTYPI
+248 NNPTYPI

-264 SATSVNNYAA
+264 SAASVNNYATA
-274 AANSKIDLS
+274 TNSKIDLS
-283 DIFEDAQGQ
+283 TIFEDAYSQ

-320 QVRAQGGASWNAFG
+320 QVRALGGASWNAFG
-334 GLGSGLNRCDIKICL
+334 GAVVTLRRCDVKICL
-349 VAQSTTNVNKI
+349 VAQSTTNVNKV
-360 AFIDAGQT
+360 AYIDAGQT

-373 TGTTSFA
+373 TGTTPYA
-380 AGYQPLAS
+380 AGWQPLAS

-395 NIGIFDANEKFD
+395 NLGIFDAGEKFD

-418 STGVQVGNTPE
+418 STGSQYPNTPQ

-436 SVDTLSGGLPV
+436 SVDNLAPGLV
-447 RFRDTSSGNPV
+447 QFLDTSTGSPV

-466 TNLQFRAIPDI
+466 TNLQFRAIPDV

-486 DVSQFIPKKIKQRD
+486 DVNAFIPKKIKQRD
-500 LISAVSKSYNLLFT
+500 LISAISKSYNLLFT

-520 TNIIIKTRDKYY
+520 TNIIIKTRDKFY
-532 NDGLEWDWTEKFDES
+532 NDGLEWDWTDKFDES

-568 DDKDELNAA
+568 DDKDSLNAA
-577 YQAEFVETYGQ
+577 YQAEFVESYGQ
-588 STLILDNEYTVG
+588 TTLILDNEYTVG
-600 TDKREIMYSP
+600 TDKREIIYSP

-653 LLPNP
+653 LLPNAN
-658 SLVAQVTDYNQTS
+658 LVAQVTEYNNTS

-723 GYFNLTEADFQK
+723 GYFNLSEADFQK

-740 DWKIFIKDNGWFFV
+740 DWKIYIQDNGWFFV
-754 SKIYGYNSGKRTIT
+754 SKIHGYNSGKRTIT

-780 LKYKRPFK
+780 LKYKRPFR
-788 PFGGTTISFS
+788 PIGGTTVSFS
-798 GVVNNHFDTVA
+798 GVVNRHFNAVD
-809 SDTNIRLGND
+809 SDTNIRIGND
-819 ILISG
+819 ILING
-824 KYNFA
+824 KYNLA
-829 SGERIKIQGD
+829 IGERIKIQGN
-839 VNTVRASDV
+839 VNTVLASDV
-848 QIMGSINNVNIGLNG
+848 QIMGSINTVNIGLNG

-876 GVYVGGIISEGLA
+876 GVYVGGVISDGLEYV
-889 LKSVTANYTT
+889 KVNVNYTAL
-899 TFEDELIAQGT
+899 FSDDLIV
-910 AATTITLLDSTF
+910 ATNSSITITLTDSTF
-922 FISKGGKRYTVKN
+922 FDEGGKKYTVKN
-935 YSAGNISVTSPNLI
+935 YSGANISVTSPNLI
-949 DGIVTQTLVP
+949 DGIATQTLTP
-959 NESMTFISDGT
+959 NQSITVISDGT
-970 NWIII
+970 NWLII

>member
-49 NNTTILGAL
+49 NNTIILGAL
-58 FDIDLSNDTFNRNTK
+58 FDIDLSNDTFNRNKK

-140 HVFNR
+140 HTFNR

-154 ISGYTYP
+154 TSGYTYP

-200 YNEETIQMDKRII
+200 YNEDTIQMDKRII

-226 FLKQAYSV
+226 FLKQNYTV

-264 SATSVNNYAA
+264 SAASVNNYAT

-283 DIFEDAQGQ
+283 TIFEDAQNQ

-302 LSGQGR
+302 LGGQGR

-368 AISFG
+368 AISLG

-380 AGYQPLAS
+380 AGYQTLAS

-395 NIGIFDANEKFD
+395 NLGIFDANEKFD

-418 STGVQVGNTPE
+418 STGVQVGNAPNFMTIN
-429 YTLMSSL
+429 SL
-436 SVDTLSGGLPV
+436 NVNSFSGGLPV
-447 RFRDTSSGNPV
+447 IFLDTSSGNPV

-486 DVSQFIPKKIKQRD
+486 DVTQFIPKKIKQRD

-532 NDGLEWDWTEKFDES
+532 NDGLEWDWTDKFDES

-568 DDKDELNAA
+568 DDKDSLNAA

-588 STLILDNEYTVG
+588 STLILDNEYIVG

-634 RVLLHNGVGTVSQY
+634 RVLLHNGIGTVSQY

-658 SLVAQVTDYNQTS
+658 LQVAQVTDYNQTS

-768 KVDLITADEKLR
+768 KVDLITADEKLK
-780 LKYKRPFK
+780 LKYKRPFR
-788 PFGGTTISFS
+788 PFGGTTVSVS
-798 GVVNNHFDTVA
+798 GVINKHFNTVD

-819 ILISG
+819 ILING
-824 KYNFA
+824 KYNLA
-829 SGERIKIQGD
+829 IGERIKIQGD

-848 QIMGSINNVNIGLNG
+848 QIMGSINNVPVGLNG
-863 TKIVGDQ
+863 TKVIGDL
-870 TTPTRS
+870 TTPSRS
-876 GVYVGGIISEGLA
+876 GVYVGGVISGGQA
-889 LKSVTANYTT
+889 LRQVSGNYTVLID
-899 TFEDELIAQGT
+899 DEIVIENT
-910 AATTITLLDSTF
+910 AATTVTLTDSTL
-922 FISKGGKRYTVKN
+922 FITKGGKRYTIKN
-935 YSAGNISVTSPNLI
+935 TSAGNISVTSPNLI
-949 DGIVTQTLVP
+949 DGIVTQTLTP
-959 NESMTFISDGT
+959 NQSITVISDAT

>member
-58 FDIDLSNDTFNRNTK
+58 FDIDLSNDTFDRNKK

-86 EGFIQLL
+86 DGFIQLL

-125 MGDKELTELS
+125 MGDKELTALS

-154 ISGYTYP
+154 TSGYTYP

-200 YNEETIQMDKRII
+200 YNEDTIQMDKRII

-226 FLKQAYSV
+226 FLKQNYSV

-264 SATSVNNYAA
+264 SAASVNNYAT

-283 DIFEDAQGQ
+283 TIFEDAQSQ

-302 LSGQGR
+302 LGGQGR

-320 QVRAQGGASWNAFG
+320 QVRALGGVAWEADG
-334 GLGSGLNRCDIKICL
+334 GLFSTLRRCDVKICL

-373 TGTTSFA
+373 SGTTSYA
-380 AGYQPLAS
+380 AGWQPLAS

-395 NIGIFDANEKFD
+395 NLGIFDANEKFD
-407 VHALIFGRYFT
+407 VHALIFGRYFS
-418 STGVQVGNTPE
+418 STGVQVVNNPN
-429 YTLMSSL
+429 YTFMSSL
-436 SVDTLSGGLPV
+436 SADSLSAAIPV
-447 RFRDTSSGNPV
+447 PFLDSSSGTPI

-477 TELINGTNV
+477 TELTNGTNV
-486 DVSQFIPKKIKQRD
+486 DVNAFIPKKIKQRD
-500 LISAVSKSYNLLFT
+500 LISAISKSYNLLFT

-532 NDGLEWDWTEKFDES
+532 NDGLEWDWTEKFDEK

-568 DDKDELNAA
+568 DDKDSLNAA

-653 LLPNP
+653 LLPNA
-658 SLVAQVTDYNQTS
+658 SAVAQVTDYNQTS

-780 LKYKRPFK
+780 LKYKRPFR
-788 PFGGTTISFS
+788 PFGGTTVSFG
-798 GVVNNHFDTVA
+798 GVVNKHFDTVG

-819 ILISG
+819 ILING
-824 KYNFA
+824 KYNLA
-829 SGERIKIQGD
+829 IGERIKIQGD

-848 QIMGSINNVNIGLNG
+848 QIMGSINNVPVGLNG
-863 TKIVGDQ
+863 TKVIGDQ
-870 TTPTRS
+870 TTPSRS
-876 GVYVGGIISEGLA
+876 GVYVGGVISEGIS
-889 LKSVTANYTT
+889 LKAVSGNYTVKLDDEIVI
-899 TFEDELIAQGT
+899 EDT
-910 AATTITLLDSTF
+910 AATTITLLDSTLF
-922 FISKGGKRYTVKN
+922 KTKGGKRYTVKN
-935 YSAGNISVTSPNLI
+935 TSVGNISVTSPNLI
-949 DGIVTQTLVP
+949 DGIVTQTLTP
-959 NESMTFISDGT
+959 NQSITVISDST
-970 NWIII
+970 DWIII

>member
-58 FDIDLSNDTFNRNTK
+58 FDIDLSNDTFNRNKK
-73 TIASVIQN
+73 TTASVIQN

-86 EGFIQLL
+86 DGFIQLL
-93 EIIRVNRVRGT
+93 EVIRVNRVRGT

-125 MGDKELTELS
+125 MGDKELTALS

-154 ISGYTYP
+154 TSGYTYP

-176 PAIYEWEYFKKIFAT
+176 PAIYEWEYFQKIFAS

-200 YNEETIQMDKRII
+200 YNEDTIQMDKRII

-218 QGDDTIGA
+218 QGDDTIA
-226 FLKQAYSV
+226 ASLKQIYSV

-239 SANYVIDNT
+239 SANYMIDNT
-248 SNPTYPI
+248 NNPTYPI

-264 SATSVNNYAA
+264 SAASVNNYATA
-274 AANSKIDLS
+274 TNSKIDLS
-283 DIFEDAQGQ
+283 TIFEDAQSQ

-302 LSGQGR
+302 LGGQGR
-308 NFQILTNYDYNI
+308 NFQILTNYDYSI
-320 QVRAQGGASWNAFG
+320 QVRALGGVAWEAEG
-334 GLGSGLNRCDIKICL
+334 GFFTGLRRCDVKICL
-349 VAQSTTNVNKI
+349 VAQSTTNVNKV

-373 TGTTSFA
+373 TGTTPYA
-380 AGYQPLAS
+380 AGWQPLAS

-395 NIGIFDANEKFD
+395 NLGIFDANEKFD

-418 STGVQVGNTPE
+418 STGAQVVNSPQ
-429 YTLMSSL
+429 YTLMNSFNVQSL
-436 SVDTLSGGLPV
+436 STQLVQFLD
-447 RFRDTSSGNPV
+447 SSTGDAV

-486 DVSQFIPKKIKQRD
+486 DVNAFIPKKIKQRD
-500 LISAVSKSYNLLFT
+500 LISAISKSYNLLFT
-514 PDPDNE
+514 PDPENE
-520 TNIIIKTRDKYY
+520 TNIIIKTRDKFY
-532 NDGLEWDWTEKFDES
+532 NDGLEWDWTDKFDES

-568 DDKDELNAA
+568 DDKDSLNAA
-577 YQAEFVETYGQ
+577 YQAEFVESYGQ
-588 STLILDNEYTVG
+588 TTLILDNEYTVG
-600 TDKREIMYSP
+600 TDKREIIYSP

-658 SLVAQVTDYNQTS
+658 NLVAQVTDYNNTS

-740 DWKIFIKDNGWFFV
+740 DWKIYIQDNGWFFV
-754 SKIYGYNSGKRTIT
+754 SKIHGYNSGKRTIT

-780 LKYKRPFK
+780 LKYKRPFR
-788 PFGGTTISFS
+788 PIGGTTVSFS
-798 GVVNNHFDTVA
+798 GVVNRHFNTVD

-819 ILISG
+819 ILING

-829 SGERIKIQGD
+829 AGERIKIQGD
-839 VNTVRASDV
+839 VNTVLASDV
-848 QIMGSINNVNIGLNG
+848 QIMGSINTVNIGLNG
-863 TKIVGDQ
+863 TKVVGDQ

-876 GVYVGGIISEGLA
+876 GVYVGGVISNGLEYV
-889 LKSVTANYTT
+889 KVNVNYTALFSDDLIVCT
-899 TFEDELIAQGT
+899 TSGI
-910 AATTITLLDSTF
+910 TINLTDSTF
-922 FISKGGKRYTVKN
+922 FNEGGKKYTVKN
-935 YSAGNISVTSPNLI
+935 YSGANISVTSPNLI
-949 DGIVTQTLVP
+949 DGIVTQTLTP
-959 NESMTFISDGT
+959 NQSITVISDAT
-970 NWIII
+970 NWLII